1 MERYIGKMLD
11 NRYEIL
17 EVNGT
22 GGMAV
27 VFKAKCH
34 RLNRMVAIKMLKKD
48 LSEDAEFRRRFHD
61 ESQAVAMLSHPN
73 IMAVYDVSRRGDMDY
88 IVMEL
93 IDGITLKQYMERR
106 GRLNWPES
114 LHFISQIMK
123 GLSHAHS
130 RGIVH
135 RDIKPQNIMVL
146 RDGTVKVTDFGIAF
160 LSNGSN
166 PSNEAI
172 GSVHYISPEQA
183 KGDYTDN
190 RSDIYSAGVVL
201 YEMLTSRLPFEG
213 SDPVSVA
220 IQHFSAVPLSP
231 REIDPEIPEA
241 LEQICM
247 KAMAPDR
254 NKRYSTA
261 DEMLADLE
269 AFRKDPNINFEYSAE
284 ELRRETGGGDEP
296 TQYIPNTGVT
306 RTKQN
311 HYTPPV
317 EDDDD
322 DEYYDKPRSNW
333 WKILILIL
341 IVAGVGYF
349 GVLKMYN
356 SIMDSFQHEE
366 IPEYQVPSVVGMTI
380 EEAEELETVKGIF
393 ELVEESHEH
402 SLEYPEGQII
412 RQSPE
417 AERIRK
423 NAGGE
428 LIPINVTVS
437 LGSRSGEMVTVVG
450 DEARSARLRIQQTQG
465 LSELH
470 LNIVEAPEQEFHDE
484 IEAGCVIR
492 TEPAAGTLLKEG
504 DTVTL
509 YVSKGP
515 KIIYSTMVSCLGE
528 TVEWAQD
535 QMNSLN
541 LVAEFT
547 KVESS
552 EPEGTVLSQSIDTGE
567 EVPEG
572 TTVTFTYSDGEKL
585 LEYPITFDVPYSEE
599 PVLLQLFL
607 DGQVIADQEVPGD
620 YGTFSHTLRAKAGS
634 HRLQI
639 YAANKLFWDEEILFQ

>member
-17 EVNGT
+17 EVIGT

-135 RDIKPQNIMVL
+135 RGIKPQNIMVL

-417 AERIRK
+417 AERVRK

-552 EPEGTVLSQSIDTGE
+552 EPEGTVLTQSIDTGE

>member
-17 EVNGT
+17 EVIGT

-73 IMAVYDVSRRGDMDY
+73 IMAGYDVSRRGDMDY

-417 AERIRK
+417 AERVRK

-552 EPEGTVLSQSIDTGE
+552 EPEGTVLTQSIDTGE

-607 DGQVIADQEVPGD
+607 DGQIIADQEVPGD

>member
-17 EVNGT
+17 EVIGT

-106 GRLNWPES
+106 GKLNWPES

-349 GVLKMYN
+349 GVLKRYN
-356 SIMDSFQHEE
+356 SIMDSVQHEE

-552 EPEGTVLSQSIDTGE
+552 EPEGTVLTQSIDTGE

>member
-17 EVNGT
+17 EVIGT

-417 AERIRK
+417 AERVRK

-552 EPEGTVLSQSIDTGE
+552 EPEGTVLTQSIDTGE

-607 DGQVIADQEVPGD
+607 DGQIIADQEVPGD